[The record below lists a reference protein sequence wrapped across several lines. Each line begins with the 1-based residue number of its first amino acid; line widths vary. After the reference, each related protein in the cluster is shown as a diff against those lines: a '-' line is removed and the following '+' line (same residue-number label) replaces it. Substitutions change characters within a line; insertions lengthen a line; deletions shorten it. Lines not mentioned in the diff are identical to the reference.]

1 MRVDSD
7 EMARLESV
15 LPECLLAPVP
25 HSRDCVA
32 SSDFNYSQF
41 LRFALMQPLVEHTFL
56 PIGPVTDPVPVPEHQ
71 NVWTGWGL
79 ARGAARHML

>member
-7 EMARLESV
+7 EMASLESV

-25 HSRDCVA
+25 HCRDSVA
-32 SSDFNYSQF
+32 SSDFNYSQL
-41 LRFALMQPLVEHTFL
+41 LRLALMQPLVVPAFL
-56 PIGPVTDPVPVPEHQ
+56 LIGPVADPVPVPEHQ
-71 NVWTGWGL
+71 NVWTGWGS